1 MNTKRLFAA
10 TYGHLSIDILNSS
23 VAMILV
29 LVGEQW
35 SLSIAQIGFG
45 AMVYQLFAAM
55 SQPLFGSVTDKL
67 GGRWVGA
74 AGLAWTIL
82 FFSLASFMPTYPL
95 FISVLMI
102 GGLGSGA
109 FHAAGLLNSS
119 VSGGA
124 KPATATSIFFV
135 GGQTG
140 LALGPIIVGIMLPIF
155 GIMAMPI
162 LAACA
167 IPAVILML
175 VFMNERLPEAVKV
188 KAVEGQNQ
196 TARALQL
203 GTVLMVTAFVLYI
216 TIRSGTSQSFSTLL
230 PKYYFDLG
238 YPSAQ
243 IGAMLGIF
251 ALSGAVGTLT
261 GGFLGDRFSRRLILF
276 LSPILCVPFLWAM
289 LHSTGVLFIVSSLI
303 GGFFISMPHSIVLVL
318 SQEIAGNKR
327 GMVGGLV
334 LGFMF
339 ASGSF
344 VAWIAA
350 IAADTYGLGNVLSF
364 LALLPIAAGFVS
376 LMLPTRGRLNHPIES
391 DITDSEPSGEPILA
405 PQTVAASAD

>member
-10 TYGHLSIDILNSS
+10 TYGHLSIDILNAS

-35 SLSIAQIGFG
+35 DLSIAQIGFG

-55 SQPLFGSVTDKL
+55 SQPLFGSVTDRL

-82 FFSLASFMPTYPL
+82 FFSLASFMPSYAL
-95 FISVLMI
+95 FISVLMV

-140 LALGPIIVGIMLPIF
+140 LALGPIIIGFMLPVF

-167 IPAVILML
+167 IPAVLIML
-175 VFMNERLPEAVKV
+175 VFMNDRLPEAVKV
-188 KAVEGQNQ
+188 SKKSINE
-196 TARALQL
+196 TAASSAWQL

-216 TIRSGTSQSFSTLL
+216 TIRSGTSQSFATLL

-238 YPSAQ
+238 IPTEQ
-243 IGAMLGIF
+243 IGGMIGIF
-251 ALSGAVGTLT
+251 ALAGAVGTLV
-261 GGFLGDRFSRRLILF
+261 GGFLGDRFSRRAILF
-276 LSPILCVPFLWAM
+276 LSPILCVPFLWGM
-289 LHSTGVLFIVSSLI
+289 LHTTGILFILSSLL
-303 GGFFISMPHSIVLVL
+303 GGFLVSMPHSIVLVL
-318 SQEIAGNKR
+318 SQEIAGNNR
-327 GMVGGLV
+327 GLVGGLV

-350 IAADTYGLGNVLSF
+350 IAADTYGLGAVLSF
-364 LALLPIAAGFVS
+364 LAIIPIAAGFVS
-376 LMLPTRGRLNHPIES
+376 LLLPTRGRLNHPIE
-391 DITDSEPSGEPILA
+391 TDSGAEPALA
-405 PQTVAASAD
+405 PQPVAASAD